1 MATFKYKPHRLK
13 YINNIDTLECKHYQ
27 YLQDFKNRRDKK
39 EQIKKKIELYTNQL
53 NNTGKTNVD
62 GALKVKLKN
71 DINRLQKE
79 YDDINNYVDELE
91 YFSKTYNTIFDY
103 YDIID
108 KYNDKNNNDND
119 KNNNDNTNIKNDDMV
134 SDDKISYSIDD
145 DKLSFS
151 IDEDSITSELYKKTI
166 KIDTEE
172 DDKLEK
178 LNKLSQNKRKV
189 KKTAKK
195 RLRNN
200 ETATNNK
207 SIIDY
212 FINTD
217 VKNLENIV
225 DNKTTNDDRN
235 DEIKIEPIE
244 NIKKNESE
252 NYMNRASLLT
262 EYLDLLDFSRADNKI
277 RISNI
282 KSCPKCKKDKI
293 IIYSDGI
300 YVCTKCGDIEQI
312 LVNSDLS
319 NYKDCLQEKPAYP
332 YKRLNHFCEW
342 LSQFQA
348 KESTDIPDSIY
359 EKIYDELK
367 KNSITKN
374 NKITPKKMK
383 EILKKL
389 RLHQY
394 YEHIPH
400 IISRITGKPPP
411 TISRETEEK
420 LKIMFRDIQAPFAKH
435 CPPERI
441 NFLSYSY
448 VLHKFCQLLEL
459 DEFIKCFPLL
469 KSREKLRLQ
478 DRLWKDICKE
488 LKWQFYPSI

>member
-71 DINRLQKE
+71 DINKLQKE

-91 YFSKTYNTIFDY
+91 YFSKTHNTIFDY

-108 KYNDKNNNDND
+108 KYNDKNNNNND
-119 KNNNDNTNIKNDDMV
+119 KNNNVIC
-134 SDDKISYSIDD
+134 DDKISFSIDD

-151 IDEDSITSELYKKTI
+151 IDEDSITSEMYKKTI
-166 KIDTEE
+166 KVNTED

-225 DNKTTNDDRN
+225 DNKTNTMNITNNDHN

-244 NIKKNESE
+244 YIKKYESE
-252 NYMNRASLLT
+252 NNMNRASLLT

-282 KSCPKCKKDKI
+282 KNCPKCKKDKI

-348 KESTDIPDSIY
+348 KESTDIPDTIY

>member
-1 MATFKYKPHRLK
+1 MASFKYKPHRLK

-27 YLQDFKNRRDKK
+27 YLQEFKNRRDKK
-39 EQIKKKIELYTNQL
+39 EQIKKKIEIYVIQL

-62 GALKVKLKN
+62 GALKVKLRN

-79 YDDINNYVDELE
+79 YDDINNCVDELE
-91 YFSKTYNTIFDY
+91 YFSKTHDTIFDY

-108 KYNDKNNNDND
+108 KHNDKNNINKKLNHDEQLLD
-119 KNNNDNTNIKNDDMV
+119 EKTNKTNDDMSLSV
-134 SDDKISYSIDD
+134 SICDD
-145 DKLSFS
+145 
-151 IDEDSITSELYKKTI
+151 ESITSEIYDRSNNKQNN
-166 KIDTEE
+166 
-172 DDKLEK
+172 DDVNKLEM
-178 LNKLSQNKRKV
+178 LNKLSQNKRKI

-200 ETATNNK
+200 EITNNNK

-212 FINTD
+212 FINSDNDKQNND
-217 VKNLENIV
+217 VEL
-225 DNKTTNDDRN
+225 DNKINISN
-235 DEIKIEPIE
+235 HEKNKNEIKIEPIE
-244 NIKKNESE
+244 NIKKNDYE
-252 NYMNRASLLT
+252 NNTNRASLLT

-282 KSCPKCKKDKI
+282 KICPKCKKDKI

-478 DRLWKDICKE
+478 DRLWKDICRE
-488 LKWQFYPSI
+488 LRWQFYPSI